1 MLLISTTVLF
11 LGLYISST
19 TPIDTPNAPACAAT
33 KKNYCQGFN
42 LAWVRRECL
51 PGAQLTSW
59 RDVCEGGYIYTSCP
73 VTTVCE
79 NILDGL
85 DDTIQCIPLL
95 KENETQTRSTKEAPQ
110 IGTSSKK
117 SGTSLGTN
125 QLIHNVTIEDDMTA
139 SVTAMLLSKFLPL
152 ASKLVLTT

>member
-1 MLLISTTVLF
+1 M
-11 LGLYISST
+11 
-19 TPIDTPNAPACAAT
+19 
-33 KKNYCQGFN
+33 
-42 LAWVRRECL
+42 
-51 PGAQLTSW
+51 
-59 RDVCEGGYIYTSCP
+59 
-73 VTTVCE
+73 TTVCE